1 MRVTNLR
8 EKLLGEVTI
17 VYDAEHR
24 FLEAQERMLE
34 RASEEELKGA
44 IREHIE
50 QARRQI
56 SNLEQVFRELGEE
69 PRRRTC
75 QAAKGLISDAES
87 SARDA
92 EAGPIRDAVLAAVQA
107 EIENVQIA
115 SYLSMLREA
124 ELMNLGEAADLLRE
138 NLSEKERLSRRVE
151 RNTRPLLRRA
161 ARAS

>member
-8 EKLLGEVTI
+8 EKLLGEVMV

-34 RASEEELKGA
+34 RASEEELKGV

-50 QARRQI
+50 QTRRQI
-56 SNLEQVFRELGEE
+56 GSLERVFRELGEE

-75 QAAKGLISDAES
+75 KAAQGLVSDAES
-87 SARDA
+87 SVRDA
-92 EAGPIRDAVLAAVQA
+92 AAGPIRDAVLAAVQA
-107 EIENVQIA
+107 EIEHLQIA
-115 SYLSMLREA
+115 CYLSMLWEA
-124 ELMNLGEAADLLRE
+124 ELMNLDEVADLLRE
-138 NLSEKERLSRRVE
+138 NLSEKERLSRRIE
-151 RNTRPLLRRA
+151 RNTRPLLRKA

>member
-8 EKLLGEVTI
+8 EKLLGEVMI
-17 VYDAEHR
+17 DYGAEHR

-34 RASEEELKGA
+34 RASDEELKGA
-44 IREHIE
+44 ICEHIE
-50 QARRQI
+50 QSRRQI
-56 SNLEQVFRELGEE
+56 GNLELVFRELGEE

-75 QAAKGLISDAES
+75 QAAQGLVSDAES

-115 SYLSMLREA
+115 SYLSMLWEA
-124 ELMNLGEAADLLRE
+124 ELMNIDEAAALLRE